1 MSHKRQSKWGTKV
14 QVQQHL
20 GEGKTRIW
28 FDIQELG
35 LLVPVPYRPPAP
47 SLTNKISTQFRK
59 LRKRV
64 HNIIMVITHTHTHAL
79 SYVYNLPTPVYMLLS
94 PCVDTELLLV
104 WPRMA
109 FILTATTAFTP
120 LRGDGATRG
129 AGAAT
134 CPPGVLTFCGLA
146 RVFLGF
152 CGHQRHHSIYLLIYS
167 GQTLRV
173 CICLFLHACSSV

>member
-1 MSHKRQSKWGTKV
+1 MGDESASTAALRRRKNKN
-14 QVQQHL
+14 L
-20 GEGKTRIW
+20 IW
-28 FDIQELG
+28 YSIKSSGFSYLFPTDLQ
-35 LLVPVPYRPPAP
+35 PP
-47 SLTNKISTQFRK
+47 SLTNKITTQFRK

-64 HNIIMVITHTHTHAL
+64 HNIIMVIKHTHTHTHAL
-79 SYVYNLPTPVYMLLS
+79 SYMYNPATPVYMLLS

-152 CGHQRHHSIYLLIYS
+152 CGNQTHHSIYLLIYS